1 MDSFVFGFR
10 DRFLDKVLTTF
21 LSHLHFISE
30 NLKLGNIPEGG
41 KQWQF
46 CVIALQTWIC
56 VLVSLMS

>member
-1 MDSFVFGFR
+1 MDSFVFGFG
-10 DRFLDKVLTTF
+10 DRFLGEVLTTF

-30 NLKLGNIPEGG
+30 NLELGNTPEGE

-46 CVIALQTWIC
+46 CVIALQPWIC